1 MSDYIYPII
10 AGVIA
15 GIATRLY
22 MLKTDYRQ
30 YPTYVHGK
38 VIHIALGLIAA
49 GLGAIIMPALLQEEF
64 TAITFLTLA
73 ATQFRDVRNM
83 ERNTLTQMDS
93 YELVSREAHILR
105 GLPLRLKA
113 EIIL

>member
-49 GLGAIIMPALLQEEF
+49 GLGAIIMLGCF
-64 TAITFLTLA
+64 C
-73 ATQFRDVRNM
+73 RRN
-83 ERNTLTQMDS
+83 
-93 YELVSREAHILR
+93 LR
-105 GLPLRLKA
+105 PSHF
-113 EIIL
+113 

>member
-15 GIATRLY
+15 GVATRLY

-38 VIHIALGLIAA
+38 VISHCTRADSGWFRGNHYAGAFAGGIYGHHIFNVGSD
-49 GLGAIIMPALLQEEF
+49 AI
-64 TAITFLTLA
+64 
-73 ATQFRDVRNM
+73 
-83 ERNTLTQMDS
+83 
-93 YELVSREAHILR
+93 
-105 GLPLRLKA
+105 
-113 EIIL
+113 

>member
-15 GIATRLY
+15 GVATRLY

-30 YPTYVHGK
+30 YPTYIHGK

-49 GLGAIIMPALLQEEF
+49 GLGAIIICGAF
-64 TAITFLTLA
+64 AGGIYGHHIF
-73 ATQFRDVRNM
+73 N
-83 ERNTLTQMDS
+83 
-93 YELVSREAHILR
+93 VSRDAI
-105 GLPLRLKA
+105 
-113 EIIL
+113 